1 MSNSDTHIRLLQ
13 ALEYLHDNG
22 KALTQ
27 QEIAEATGIKQPN
40 VSEAIKGNPARL
52 TKGFLKKFAA
62 AYSEY
67 INADYLLDGVGA
79 LERPAKNTRPH
90 IPMQVAAG
98 PTGVAIDTIS
108 EAEVEHLPIIA
119 ALPEYDFTVG
129 VKGDSM
135 EPVLIDGDT
144 LACRKLNDRHEI
156 KSGKIYVLETTEGA
170 VAKQIARYSAKGVT
184 LHSLNPKYDDYTI
197 APDTVRSVSQIV
209 GLIRPNP
216 ALTL

>member
-1 MSNSDTHIRLLQ
+1 MHN
-13 ALEYLHDNG
+13 NG

-40 VSEAIKGNPARL
+40 VSEAIKGNPVRL
-52 TKGFLKKFAA
+52 TKGFLKKFAT

-170 VAKQIARYSAKGVT
+170 VAKEIVRYSAKGIT
-184 LHSLNPKYDDYTI
+184 LHSLNPIYDDYTI

-216 ALTL
+216 ALNLLNT

>member
-1 MSNSDTHIRLLQ
+1 MLNALARIHKAIDYLKDKGAIHKQQDIVNALGIAKSNLSM
-13 ALEYLHDNG
+13 ALKGDQRYFTEGFIDRF
-22 KALTQ
+22 
-27 QEIAEATGIKQPN
+27 AT
-40 VSEAIKGNPARL
+40 
-52 TKGFLKKFAA
+52 
-62 AYSEY
+62 AYSGLVNKAWLLSGEGEMEK
-67 INADYLLDGVGA
+67 ADLH
-79 LERPAKNTRPH
+79 NTRPH

-144 LACRKLNDRHEI
+144 LACRKLTNRHEI